1 MLFLRFIWEN
11 WFFMA
16 LLAPFFMALVNI
28 LDIYFVDGVYKD
40 EWDGLFIFSFFQLI
54 PWGAYLLGLVH
65 LGHPNSQALTLALL
79 AGGCLS
85 ICIFFYFKSLFTTND
100 MVSIQVI
107 ASLSIPLVPFLSWII
122 SGERLAMIH
131 YVGLGIAFLG
141 ALLLSLN
148 KKIEKRAFRT
158 VGFTMIGMVFF
169 LSLSMVIQGSVY
181 RLVRGDFWTGFL
193 LFSMGAT
200 ITGLVFL
207 LAFDSRPLLKRVM
220 QMVTLVKKYSAFF
233 IMAEGFNL
241 MGVISAQRA
250 ISLSPSVSFV
260 SVIESLTPAFVLFLS
275 FILVGVF
282 LFFNRRRAE
291 QIYRAQLSTSGVKSI
306 ACSIMALGIYLIS

>member
-1 MLFLRFIWEN
+1 
-11 WFFMA
+11 
-16 LLAPFFMALVNI
+16 
-28 LDIYFVDGVYKD
+28 
-40 EWDGLFIFSFFQLI
+40 
-54 PWGAYLLGLVH
+54 
-65 LGHPNSQALTLALL
+65 
-79 AGGCLS
+79 
-85 ICIFFYFKSLFTTND
+85 
-100 MVSIQVI
+100 
-107 ASLSIPLVPFLSWII
+107 
-122 SGERLAMIH
+122 
-131 YVGLGIAFLG
+131 
-141 ALLLSLN
+141 
-148 KKIEKRAFRT
+148 
-158 VGFTMIGMVFF
+158 
-169 LSLSMVIQGSVY
+169 
-181 RLVRGDFWTGFL
+181 
-193 LFSMGAT
+193 MGAT